1 MKHPIK
7 AIDAIKCGDS
17 EVLDVVEK
25 YEVIDAMYG
34 LDHIKLTDKDIQ
46 ILKDGKYLYYIDG
59 NYEYATIISYD
70 GGKNEDSN

>member
-1 MKHPIK
+1 MKNPIK
-7 AIDAIKCGDS
+7 AIDAIKCVDG

-34 LDHIKLTDKDIQ
+34 LDHIKLTDEDIQ

-70 GGKNEDSN
+70 GGKNENSN

>member
-1 MKHPIK
+1 MIEPIK
-7 AIDAIKCGDS
+7 AIDAVKHVDS

-25 YEVIDAMYG
+25 YEVIDVMYG
-34 LDHIKLTDKDIQ
+34 LDHIKLTDEDIQ

-70 GGKNEDSN
+70 GGENEDTN

>member
-1 MKHPIK
+1 MKNPIK
-7 AIDAIKCGDS
+7 AIDAIKCVDS

-70 GGKNEDSN
+70 GGKNENSN

>member
-1 MKHPIK
+1 MKNPIK
-7 AIDAIKCGDS
+7 AIDAIKYVDS

-70 GGKNEDSN
+70 GGENK

>member
-1 MKHPIK
+1 MKNPIK
-7 AIDAIKCGDS
+7 AIDAIKCGYS

-34 LDHIKLTDKDIQ
+34 LDHIKLTDKDMQ

-70 GGKNEDSN
+70 GGNNINE